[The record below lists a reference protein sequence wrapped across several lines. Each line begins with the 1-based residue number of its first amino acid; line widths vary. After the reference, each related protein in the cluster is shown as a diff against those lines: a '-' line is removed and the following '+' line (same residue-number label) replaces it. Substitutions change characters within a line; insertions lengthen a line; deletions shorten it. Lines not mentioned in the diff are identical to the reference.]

1 MPDLLADAVKGF
13 RIDPRTRL
21 VDQVTH
27 ALREMILQHKIPPG
41 ARLVQTE
48 LADRLGVSRTPL
60 REAIRVL
67 EQDGLVRISNG
78 NNTVEVVSLTVGE
91 LLEMYEIR
99 EVIDGLAA
107 RLLARQG
114 MSSEADRQI
123 SRSLQVM
130 TRSIMPFK
138 GEVFFTAH
146 IDFHVAILSH
156 CGNAHLLNELQLVRV
171 TAASLRDLFPRTVHP
186 GRRGMTEARQ
196 NAELTIAEHTA
207 IYDAI
212 CRRDQDLAEEVAR
225 FHIRKSC
232 DLISTDADDG
242 RLPLPDPST
251 RDRS

>member
-1 MPDLLADAVKGF
+1 
-13 RIDPRTRL
+13 
-21 VDQVTH
+21 
-27 ALREMILQHKIPPG
+27 MILLHKIPPG

-78 NNTVEVVSLTVGE
+78 NHTVEVVSFTAGE

-107 RLLARQG
+107 RLLARRG
-114 MSSEADRQI
+114 MSRDADREI
-123 SRSLQVM
+123 SRSLQAM

-138 GEVFFTAH
+138 GEAFFTAH
-146 IDFHVAILSH
+146 LAFHVDILLH
-156 CGNAHLLNELQLVRV
+156 CGNAHLQNELQLVRV

-186 GRRGMTEARQ
+186 GKRGVSDAKH
-196 NAELTIAEHTA
+196 NAALSIAEHEA

-212 CRRDQDLAEEVAR
+212 RRGDEDLAEEVAR
-225 FHIRKSC
+225 YHIRNSC
-232 DLISTDADDG
+232 DLIPRDAEGG
-242 RLPLPDPST
+242 RLPGGST
-251 RDRS
+251 AG